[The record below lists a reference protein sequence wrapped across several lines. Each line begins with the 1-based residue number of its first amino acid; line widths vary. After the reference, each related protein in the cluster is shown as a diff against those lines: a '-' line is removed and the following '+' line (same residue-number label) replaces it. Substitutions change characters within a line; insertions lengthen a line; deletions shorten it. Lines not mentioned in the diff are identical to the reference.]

1 MRRLALLALSLC
13 PCAIAFAD
21 DPPPVEMGALVR
33 GFALPALGR
42 TEVLPSG
49 GLKLRLYLNDTN
61 EYTAHANDSEA
72 IILDGEVTQLSY
84 DLHYGITDHWE
95 AGLFVPVLS
104 QGGGVLDTV
113 IQGWHRLWGLPNGG
127 REDVPKNAY
136 QYQYTLNGQQLLNV
150 NQGSVTFGDIRLST
164 GYQIADHLVARAML
178 QLPTGDAS
186 HLSGNGAFGGAA
198 WLDGGLP
205 LGGYFSRLTL
215 YGSAG
220 YSYTGSGDVL
230 PGMQEHGLPF
240 GSVGMGLRITPN
252 WDARLQVYVHA
263 APYKN
268 SQLAAL
274 DHIAAPLTVSTSY
287 RISRITSI
295 TLGFQEKASVAASPD
310 FGVFMGVSLN

>member
-1 MRRLALLALSLC
+1 MRRLALLALAIC
-13 PCAIAFAD
+13 PIAFAD
-21 DPPPVEMGALVR
+21 DPPPVEMGALAR

-61 EYTAHANDSEA
+61 EYVARSNAAET
-72 IILDGEVTQLSY
+72 ILIDGEVTQLSY
-84 DLHYGITDHWE
+84 DLHYGITDRWE

-104 QGGGVLDTV
+104 QGGGILDSI
-113 IQGWHRLWGLPNGG
+113 IQGWHNFWGLPNGG

-136 QYQYTLNGQQLLNV
+136 HYQYTRNGQQLLNV
-150 NQGSVTFGDIRLST
+150 DQGSVTFGDIRLGT

-186 HLSGNGAFGGAA
+186 HLSGSGAFGGAA

-205 LGGYFSRLTL
+205 LRGFFHWLTL

-230 PGMQEHGLPF
+230 PELQKHALPF
-240 GSVGMGLRITPN
+240 GAAGLGVRFTPN
-252 WDARLQVYVHA
+252 WDAKLQVYIHA
-263 APYKN
+263 APYKG
-268 SQLAAL
+268 SELGAL
-274 DHIAAPLTVSTSY
+274 DHVAAPLTLSTSY
-287 RISRITSI
+287 RISKLTSVS
-295 TLGFQEKASVAASPD
+295 LGFQEKASVFASPD
-310 FGVFMGVSLN
+310 FGVFLGVSLN